1 MRLYLDDRSLFLS
14 PSFSTYYAP
23 KRVHRLRNSL
33 LLICHF
39 LVLCWNLYTIYNN
52 FILSFWGFLVCC
64 CLIILQS
71 YLLSSWWVLNLTIL
85 HCFASFLFIFL
96 LSSILS
102 RAIILCRN
110 FDFFPNWF
118 LLLLYKR
125 FRSNDSWDC
134 WIFRGRLL

>member
-1 MRLYLDDRSLFLS
+1 MRLYFYYRSLFLS
-14 PSFSTYYAP
+14 PSFSTYNPP
-23 KRVHRLRNSL
+23 KRVHRLRNRP

-39 LVLCWNLYTIYNN
+39 LVLCWKLNIYNN

-64 CLIILQS
+64 CLIILQP
-71 YLLSSWWVLNLTIL
+71 YFLSSWWVLNLAIL

-96 LSSILS
+96 LSSVFR

-110 FDFFPNWF
+110 FDFFSNW
-118 LLLLYKR
+118 LLLLFYKR
-125 FRSNDSWDC
+125 FWSNDSWNC